1 MDSLSNMAPGHR
13 EGFVL
18 KYFQQCLLDKEADLD
33 VIRQDIE
40 ILQHALLKE
49 DLNDDERREKE
60 AQIQKLHLEVYAT
73 AAVLQCLQQGEK
85 QAQANVDFW
94 DIYWT

>member
-1 MDSLSNMAPGHR
+1 MDSLSNMVPGHR

-18 KYFQQCLLDKEADLD
+18 EYFKQCILDKEGDLD
-33 VIRQDIE
+33 GIRLDIK

-49 DLNDDERREKE
+49 DLYDDERRKKE
-60 AQIQKLHLEVYAT
+60 DQIQKLQLELHAT

-94 DIYWT
+94 HIYWT

>member
-18 KYFQQCLLDKEADLD
+18 KSFQQCILDKEADLD
-33 VIRQDIE
+33 GIREDIE

-49 DLNDDERREKE
+49 DLYDNERRKKE
-60 AQIQKLHLEVYAT
+60 DQIQKLQLELYAT
-73 AAVLQCLQQGEK
+73 AAQLRCLQQGEK
-85 QAQANVDFW
+85 QAQADVDFW
-94 DIYWT
+94 NIYWT